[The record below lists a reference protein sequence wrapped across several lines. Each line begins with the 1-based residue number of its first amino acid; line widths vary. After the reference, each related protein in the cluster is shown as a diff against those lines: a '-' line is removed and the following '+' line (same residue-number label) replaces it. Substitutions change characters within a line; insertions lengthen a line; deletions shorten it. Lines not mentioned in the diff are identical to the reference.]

1 MQVNTKK
8 VILFLVL
15 FLFYFSNSFA
25 IDTYFIDFTKVLNNS
40 NAGAQAQ
47 KNLKSKFL
55 SETKKFKDQ
64 EENIRK
70 EESVIVAQKKTL
82 SKDEYKKKLEVLRK
96 KVFTMQKA
104 KQKSFSDIA
113 KSRNIAKQTLLK
125 KINPVVKAYME
136 ENKIR
141 IILDKK
147 SVVMG
152 DSSLEITDK
161 IISILNK

>member
-8 VILFLVL
+8 IILFLVL

-25 IDTYFIDFTKVLNNS
+25 ADNYFIDFTKVLNNS

-47 KNLKSKFL
+47 KTLKSKFS

-70 EESVIVAQKKTL
+70 EESEIVAQKKTL
-82 SKDEYKKKLEVLRK
+82 SKEAYKKKLELLRK

-104 KQKSFSDIA
+104 KQKSFSNIA
-113 KSRNIAKQTLLK
+113 KLRNTAKQTLLK
-125 KINPVVKAYME
+125 KINPVIKTYME